1 MTTARYARVAFPPFF
16 FLIYGFVILMM
27 VAAAHVGM
35 KHKHCKRGILALSI
49 GSAVPL
55 SLVDMGFGFY
65 IYFGKDKWVPYLKN
79 NMHILFVNEWDIDNL
94 EKYAWVF
101 LFVGIG
107 CAVMEILRAFLLIR
121 VRRDFLEE
129 DLRQST
135 RSSVADADAAAE
147 PLLTEAEQEAV

>member
-1 MTTARYARVAFPPFF
+1 
-16 FLIYGFVILMM
+16 
-27 VAAAHVGM
+27 
-35 KHKHCKRGILALSI
+35 
-49 GSAVPL
+49 
-55 SLVDMGFGFY
+55 
-65 IYFGKDKWVPYLKN
+65 
-79 NMHILFVNEWDIDNL
+79 MHILFVNEWDIDNL